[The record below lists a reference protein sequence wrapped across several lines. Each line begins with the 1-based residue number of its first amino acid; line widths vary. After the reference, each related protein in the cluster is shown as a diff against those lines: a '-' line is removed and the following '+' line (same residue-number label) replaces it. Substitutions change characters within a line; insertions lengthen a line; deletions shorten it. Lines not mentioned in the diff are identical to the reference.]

1 MSERSSFVTEYIY
14 CAGCLEKLKAALLR
28 QEKFLTA
35 IQIPAGDGFLPIIAG
50 KIGSWG
56 PMMEFETLM
65 DSFNKENAPCHHV
78 RICILHDDGD
88 STVYIISPY
97 GWVDDLGGIPAS
109 ELKRFVKDTSGTGD
123 LKGGD
128 V

>member
-14 CAGCLEKLKAALLR
+14 CKDCLEKLRAVLLR

-35 IQIPAGDGFLPIIAG
+35 IQIPAGRGFLPIIAG

-56 PMMEFETLM
+56 PGMEFEILM
-65 DSFNKENAPCHHV
+65 DSFNKESAPCHHV

-88 STVYIISPY
+88 STVHIISPY

-109 ELKRFVKDTSGTGD
+109 ELKQFVEDSKQ
-123 LKGGD
+123 KHHR
-128 V
+128 